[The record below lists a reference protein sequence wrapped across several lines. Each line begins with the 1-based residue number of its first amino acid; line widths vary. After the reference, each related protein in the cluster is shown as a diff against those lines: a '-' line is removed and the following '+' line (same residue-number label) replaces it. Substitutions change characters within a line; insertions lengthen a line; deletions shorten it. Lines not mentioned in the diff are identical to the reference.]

1 MMIYS
6 EKSKSGLIRRYE
18 IIGGR
23 RLSNYWWALVIFL
36 GGCGFLLTGV
46 SSYLEK
52 NLWLLPLFLFSF
64 NIVELFGF
72 APKSI
77 EKGTE
82 LISLNNGTK
91 IVATNFFLETKLLFF
106 QALTPLLGDDGKE
119 VEKSILSIPL
129 STLWTPAALCV
140 YQTAQLVAPVATFF
154 VFMSK
159 ISIEIPEIRE
169 VSTKLTDS
177 VNKVNLSTQFI
188 SNASL
193 SLSTPPPGGLTHPL
207 ALEPSFMMQSMEKN
221 LSFFP
226 QGLVLCFYGILGL
239 CFSFHLWFTIL
250 WQIGGGFNEFNGEEK
265 SVRIFRWGRPGKNR
279 RIDLKYTN
287 QSIEAIRVEITPR
300 RALFLCVK
308 GERNIPLT
316 RVGEPIPL
324 EEIEAQAAE
333 LTSFLQIP
341 LEMGS

>member
-1 MMIYS
+1 MIYS
-6 EKSKSGLIRRYE
+6 EESKSGLIRRYKVV
-18 IIGGR
+18 GGR
-23 RLSNYWWALVIFL
+23 RLSNYWWASVIFL

-46 SSYLEK
+46 SSYLNK
-52 NLWLLPLFLFSF
+52 NVWLLPFFSF
-64 NIVELFGF
+64 NTIELL
-72 APKSI
+72 

-82 LISLNNGTK
+82 FIGLTNGTPF
-91 IVATNFFLETKLLFF
+91 VGTSFFPPTPWTSSLF
-106 QALTPLLGDDGKE
+106 PLMGDNGKE
-119 VEKSILSIPL
+119 MREVVSSDPL
-129 STLWTPAALCV
+129 TALCV
-140 YQTAQLVAPVATFF
+140 HQNAKLIATVTTLSLFLPKMKF
-154 VFMSK
+154 QV
-159 ISIEIPEIRE
+159 PEIKE
-169 VSTKLTDS
+169 VSIQLIDS
-177 VNKVNLSTQFI
+177 VNKVNLSRELI
-188 SNASL
+188 SNTS
-193 SLSTPPPGGLTHPL
+193 ST
-207 ALEPSFMMQSMEKN
+207 MQSMEKN

-239 CFSFHLWFTIL
+239 CFSFHLWFTIF

-265 SVRIFRWGRPGKNR
+265 SVRVFRWGRPGKNR

-287 QSIEAIRVEITPR
+287 QSIEAIKVEITPR

-333 LTSFLQIP
+333 LTRFLQIP

>member
-1 MMIYS
+1 MAYS
-6 EKSKSGLIRRYE
+6 KKSKSGLIRRYE
-18 IIGGR
+18 IVGGR

-46 SSYLEK
+46 SSYLNK
-52 NLWLLPLFLFSF
+52 NLWLLPPFLFSS
-64 NIVELFGF
+64 N
-72 APKSI
+72 
-77 EKGTE
+77 
-82 LISLNNGTK
+82 
-91 IVATNFFLETKLLFF
+91 
-106 QALTPLLGDDGKE
+106 
-119 VEKSILSIPL
+119 
-129 STLWTPAALCV
+129 
-140 YQTAQLVAPVATFF
+140 TA
-154 VFMSK
+154 
-159 ISIEIPEIRE
+159 
-169 VSTKLTDS
+169 
-177 VNKVNLSTQFI
+177 
-188 SNASL
+188 
-193 SLSTPPPGGLTHPL
+193 H
-207 ALEPSFMMQSMEKN
+207 MMEGVEKN

-226 QGLVLCFYGILGL
+226 QGLVLCFYGICGL
-239 CFSFHLWFTIL
+239 CFSFHLWFTIF

-279 RIDLKYTN
+279 RIDLKYTS
-287 QSIEAIRVEITPR
+287 QFIEAIRVEITPR